1 MEGEGEVCIVGSSS
15 HKLVFSLKDDE
26 RELID
31 RGNKKEVI
39 SSGRGGGIEDLKN
52 GHYRRGVS

>member
-15 HKLVFSLKDDE
+15 HKLVFRLKDE

-39 SSGRGGGIEDLKN
+39 S
-52 GHYRRGVS
+52 